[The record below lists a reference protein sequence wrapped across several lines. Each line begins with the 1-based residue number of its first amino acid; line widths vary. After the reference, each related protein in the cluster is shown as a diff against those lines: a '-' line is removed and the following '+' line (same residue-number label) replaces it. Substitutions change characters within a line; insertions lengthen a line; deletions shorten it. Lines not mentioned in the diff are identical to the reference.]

1 MEDTSFFGPRPARDL
16 GLTTP
21 FSLSAAVERG
31 ALVDVA
37 AVAALQDQ
45 AQLMLSKY
53 AAAARPDQPCRF
65 GKLLLLL
72 PELRKVPA
80 AAIEDLFFRRTIGSI
95 PIQGIICNMYS
106 SSEP

>member
-1 MEDTSFFGPRPARDL
+1 M
-16 GLTTP
+16 
-21 FSLSAAVERG
+21 ERG
-31 ALVDVA
+31 QLVDVA

-53 AAAARPDQPCRF
+53 TAASRPDQPCRF

-106 SSEP
+106 NSEP